1 MDGTSFRRR
10 RLSLVI
16 LVAVVLTVVCGAR
29 WQLPS
34 YLKDVDGLNWAN
46 IVPSPIYWMPVIA
59 AIPEIT

>member
-1 MDGTSFRRR
+1 MDGTSFRRC

-16 LVAVVLTVVCGAR
+16 LVSGAR